1 VYVYT
6 ADTFIPIS
14 ATTPAD
20 AGLSTNVKAL
30 AWTPDGQSYFASGDQ
45 LVNYSTCFSHPTQ
58 TPPALS
64 LAGSTTGPINLDA
77 TAIEGVPYV
86 IGLAGTEWLNYT
98 VSTTAQVTVPPVAS
112 VAPLTPAEGDVCLS
126 TVKVVAPVVTS
137 STLACTP
144 QQVTFSPTL
153 EQAFVTGVVDTYS
166 PGFVTGE
173 TSCPTPDIAIHGLN
187 VATNTELIY
196 PTLKST
202 PIAPLSGGVLNDG
215 RYLFVGSFDTTNGA
229 VLHRFDL
236 SADTPTPGAED
247 ASVTVTLV
255 PSYVAVVPK

>member
-1 VYVYT
+1 
-6 ADTFIPIS
+6 
-14 ATTPAD
+14 
-20 AGLSTNVKAL
+20 
-30 AWTPDGQSYFASGDQ
+30 

-58 TPPALS
+58 TPPTLS
-64 LAGSTTGPINLDA
+64 LAGSSTGPINLNA

-86 IGLAGTEWLNYT
+86 VGLAGTEWLNYA
-98 VSTTAQVTVPPVAS
+98 VSSSAQVGQTLVP
-112 VAPLTPAEGDVCLS
+112 APEGDICLS
-126 TVKVVAPVVTS
+126 TVAVAAPVVTA

-173 TSCPTPDIAIHGLN
+173 TSCATPSPDTAIHGLN

-196 PTLKST
+196 PTLHST

-236 SADTPTPGAED
+236 SADTATPGAED
-247 ASVTVTLV
+247 ASVTVPLV
-255 PSYVAVVPK
+255 PSFVAVVPR